1 MNVPIAERLAKLR
14 SEQQAG
20 EQLLL
25 ALERKQQ
32 ECRETLL
39 RIAGAIQ
46 VLEEFQEPEATDG
59 HDEPEAAV
67 GSAA

>member
-1 MNVPIAERLAKLR
+1 MNVPIAERLAELR

-20 EQLLL
+20 KRLLL
-25 ALERKQQ
+25 TLERKQQ

-46 VLEEFQEPEATDG
+46 VLEELQEPAATDG
-59 HDEPEAAV
+59 HDEPETAV
-67 GSAA
+67 GPVT